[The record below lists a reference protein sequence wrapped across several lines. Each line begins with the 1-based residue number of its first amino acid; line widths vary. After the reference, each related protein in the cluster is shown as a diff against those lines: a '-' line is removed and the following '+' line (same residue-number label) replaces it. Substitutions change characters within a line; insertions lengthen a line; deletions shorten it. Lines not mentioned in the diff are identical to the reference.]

1 MPVICRSP
9 GELGTVG
16 GMIYWLDAQL
26 PPQLASWLRQTFNV
40 EAYALR
46 DLHLRD
52 AEDRQIFQEAR
63 QQGIVIISKDSDFVE
78 MVLRLGTPPQ
88 LLWVTC
94 GNVTNRRL
102 QNLLTQVF
110 PKAQQLLTAGEA
122 VVELADLDVST

>member
-1 MPVICRSP
+1 
-9 GELGTVG
+9 
-16 GMIYWLDAQL
+16 MIFWIDAQL
-26 PPQLASWLRQTFNV
+26 PPQLASWLSQTFKV

-46 DLHLRD
+46 DLQLRD
-52 AEDRQIFQEAR
+52 AEDERIFQKAR
-63 QQGIVIISKDSDFVE
+63 QQGIVLISKDSDFVE

-110 PKAQQLLTAGEA
+110 PRALELLVSGEA
-122 VVELADLDVST
+122 IVEIADLEKT